1 MKRITHLRADLH
13 NCIVMGLFRSICM
26 QNTLDAIHQA
36 LVLY

>member
-1 MKRITHLRADLH
+1 MKGIKHLRADLH
-13 NCIVMGLFRSICM
+13 NFTVMELFRSICM